1 MTVAEVS
8 RFEEGAIWRL
18 KQKAQFDYALAN
30 LIGISSARIMSTEV
44 KFPTLYEAYPDYFE
58 AELMKEAEEERAANE
73 TMNQFLEFA
82 NKHNAKKRKEGGE
95 KT

>member
-18 KQKAQFDYALAN
+18 KQKAQFDYTLAN
-30 LIGISSARIMSTEV
+30 LIGISSARMMSSDV
-44 KFPTLYEAYPDYFE
+44 KFPTLYEAYPSFFE
-58 AELMKEAEEERAANE
+58 EEAIKEAEEDRAATE
-73 TMNQFLEFA
+73 TINRFLEFA
-82 NKHNAKKRKEGGE
+82 NKHNAKIRKEGGD